1 MLVALDIL
9 LREAYLKI
17 LNSVYII
24 YKDYY
29 LTIYLLA
36 MRYNLLLLLIDS
48 ICIYILTTARVHI

>member
-9 LREAYLKI
+9 LREVYLKI

-29 LTIYLLA
+29 LAIYLLI
-36 MRYNLLLLLIDS
+36 MRYNLLLLLADS
-48 ICIYILTTARVHI
+48 ICVYILTTAGVHI